1 MTSWASFGLLWLGI
15 ALFAGLLIWQFGK
28 AKYDQGFSSGSSQA
42 VISCKTA
49 ADEADATA
57 TKNTLEVVKKVR
69 TTTRNDDTE
78 WLDARGLRYPD

>member
-1 MTSWASFGLLWLGI
+1 MTSWASSGLLWLGI
-15 ALFAGLLIWQFGK
+15 VLFAGFMVRQYGI
-28 AKYDQGFSSGSSQA
+28 ARYDQGFSSGSSQA
-42 VISCKTA
+42 VIACKAA
-49 ADEADATA
+49 ADEAGTTA